1 MSAAEGRW
9 SRKTAQSLV
18 IQRAVDMENGGK
30 RDAPEAASRIITVA
44 LNDLAKKHGLPPFTE
59 PEDHAAPTLRHVIET
74 DGARFVLAYDR
85 ERPVGFGAGLVRDAF
100 SYCAG
105 LFVLPEWQGRGL
117 GRRLFETALEGLPI
131 TGGITALTSGAANP
145 ISNRLYAR
153 HGIYPQLALL
163 VLSGPTAAAGGPPAS
178 HARGLDVEPLE
189 AEHVGELRA
198 IDEVALGF
206 DRTPDH
212 LWFLSR
218 PGHPGWLFRRR
229 GRPIG
234 YGYLGG
240 DETEGPGSV
249 GPVATLR
256 PSRPSRGFALRRGRA
271 RRAWGGA
278 GDRRRPGTE
287 PHRPARSLGGRVRV
301 RGSDGPAVRL
311 TALRPLGPLRA
322 GGRFDHVA
330 GGAGGPSGLQP
341 RQPGDRI
348 GASLRQ
354 PPPARRPARRR
365 PRRPHGHR
373 APAATPSRA
382 RRLPSAGS
390 APRRRR
396 PLRLRLPRPR
406 SPGPCRPRTTAGSGS
421 CPRR

>member
-18 IQRAVDMENGGK
+18 IQRAVDMEDGGK

-44 LNDLAKKHGLPPFTE
+44 LKDLARKQGLPPFTE
-59 PEDHAAPTLRHVIET
+59 PEDHAAPILRHVIET

-85 ERPVGFGAGLVRDAF
+85 ERPVGFGAGLLRGAF

-117 GRRLFETALEGLPI
+117 GRRLFETALEGLPV
-131 TGGITALTSGAANP
+131 TGGVTALTSGAANP
-145 ISNRLYAR
+145 VSNRLYAR
-153 HGIYPQLALL
+153 HGIYPQHALL
-163 VLSGPTAAAGGPPAS
+163 VLSGPAAAAGGPPAS
-178 HARGLDVEPLE
+178 HARSLDVEPLE

-256 PSRPSRGFALRRGRA
+256 PGDQAAALRFVVAELAARGEERATVVVPGPNLAAQRVLWEAGFAFEGAAGLLCASRPFARLDRYVP
-271 RRAWGGA
+271 A
-278 GDRRRPGTE
+278 GD
-287 PHRPARSLGGRVRV
+287 S
-301 RGSDGPAVRL
+301 
-311 TALRPLGPLRA
+311 
-322 GGRFDHVA
+322 
-330 GGAGGPSGLQP
+330 
-341 RQPGDRI
+341 I
-348 GASLRQ
+348 M
-354 PPPARRPARRR
+354 
-365 PRRPHGHR
+365 
-373 APAATPSRA
+373 
-382 RRLPSAGS
+382 
-390 APRRRR
+390 
-396 PLRLRLPRPR
+396 
-406 SPGPCRPRTTAGSGS
+406 
-421 CPRR
+421 